1 MRKITLAIC
10 AFLSLTCFTKIYA
23 QTDAEMKK
31 WMEYM
36 TPGDTHKMI
45 AKSDGEWNADL
56 TTWMPGNATPTKTTG
71 SCTNS
76 MLLGGRYQQSK
87 YSANMNGMP
96 FEGISTLA
104 YDNALKKFISTWID
118 NMGTGI
124 TILEGTWDN
133 ATKSLN
139 TKGKT
144 MDPTTGKEVSMREV
158 FKMIDDNTQ
167 MIEIYNTAG
176 GKEYKSMEIKLTR
189 KI

>member
-1 MRKITLAIC
+1 MKKITLTAS
-10 AFLSLTCFTKIYA
+10 AVFLLVCFTTIHA

-36 TPGDTHKMI
+36 TPGDVHKMI

-56 TTWMPGNATPTKTTG
+56 TMWMPNNPTPTKTTG
-71 SCTNS
+71 TCTNA

-87 YSANMNGMP
+87 YAANMNGMP

-124 TILEGTWDN
+124 TVMEGTWDN
-133 ATKSLN
+133 ASKSLI

-144 MDPTTGKEVSMREV
+144 MDPTTGKEVNMRQV

-167 MIEIYNTAG
+167 TIDIYGTTA

-189 KI
+189 KN

>member
-1 MRKITLAIC
+1 MKKLTLTIC
-10 AFLSLTCFTKIYA
+10 TFLILACFAKLTA
-23 QTDAEMKK
+23 QSDAEMKK
-31 WMEYM
+31 WMDYM
-36 TPGDTHKMI
+36 TPGDIHKMI
-45 AKSDGEWNADL
+45 AKSDGDWNAEL
-56 TTWMPGNATPTKTTG
+56 TMWMAPNTAPTKSTG
-71 SCTNS
+71 ACTNS
-76 MLLGGRYQQSK
+76 MILGGRYQQSK
-87 YSANMNGMP
+87 YTADMNGMA

-144 MDPTTGKEVSMREV
+144 IDPTTGKEVAMREV

-167 MIEIYNTAG
+167 TIEIYNTAT

-189 KI
+189 KM